1 MQGRASTSYG
11 IENMPRNTKQT
22 VPFAQQQLLEAIA
35 QIKEGGARDDVL
47 PKLEAVMNQ
56 LQTLATHDHLT
67 GALNRTTFLE
77 RLDNELQRSKRTGH
91 TFTVALIGMDRLPD
105 IMELH
110 GQDVTKRILQVL
122 TSEAA
127 QVLRSLDSFGRVG
140 ATEFAIVMPTT
151 WLDQSLVAIRRLK
164 TRIAEYAWDEL
175 SPDLRVS
182 FCTGLTANAP
192 GDAVDAVMERVTQ
205 ALQKAQAKGHDAI
218 VQVDVDLPDFDPSA
232 E

>member
-1 MQGRASTSYG
+1 
-11 IENMPRNTKQT
+11 MPRNTKQT

-67 GALNRTTFLE
+67 GALNRTTFIE

-105 IMELH
+105 IMEVH

-175 SPDLRVS
+175 SAGLQVS

-192 GDAVDAVMERVTQ
+192 GDAADSVMERLTQ
-205 ALQKAQAKGHDAI
+205 ALQKAQAKGPDAI

>member
-1 MQGRASTSYG
+1 
-11 IENMPRNTKQT
+11 MPRNTKQT

-67 GALNRTTFLE
+67 GALNRTTFIE

-105 IMELH
+105 IMEVH

-175 SPDLRVS
+175 SAGLQVS

-205 ALQKAQAKGHDAI
+205 ALQKAQAKGPDAI